1 MELEGLVPLNDYRAP
16 ALPTEEKVNAA
27 LARLKAMFLARSGQD
42 VIASDRL
49 ETPSLRR
56 LDEAAQAP
64 ACAPLLHDLDLAM
77 RQWLERPVAAGTVL
91 AVITPPSDRS
101 DVVGSWATQ
110 AGLQPVPPPTART
123 GDLDLDEVQSMDDTE
138 PLIVP
143 QLERWFIRS
152 PEGIERMQQLLM
164 VLSVKRRVLIGC
176 NSFVWAFL
184 SKAIRLDLIAPGP
197 FTFRPFDGAMLEK
210 WLVDLAS
217 DEIAHGAGFRLT
229 DSGGYL
235 LREGAEE
242 ETSHFFQTLA
252 GRSLGIPSIAWH
264 MWRDMLRLDDLDE
277 RADGSQGKHSKQRE
291 TFWIAAMDELVL
303 PGTYPSEL
311 LFALHA
317 LCLHGSLTPQ
327 ELLSVVPDTAGVAMV
342 PALRGSRFVQLQD
355 GALSIRPEAYP
366 AVRAGLQT
374 SGFPMGAI

>member
-1 MELEGLVPLNDYRAP
+1 MELAGLVPLGDYRAP
-16 ALPTEEKVNAA
+16 ALPTEEKVSAA
-27 LARLKAMFLARSGQD
+27 FARLKAMFLARSGQD

-56 LDEAAQAP
+56 LDEAAQPP
-64 ACAPLLHDLDLAM
+64 ACAPLLNDLDLAM

-101 DVVGSWATQ
+101 DVVGSWAAQ
-110 AGLQPVPPPTART
+110 AGLRPMSPPTTRT
-123 GDLDLDEVQSMDDTE
+123 GELDLNALQNMDDRE
-138 PLIVP
+138 PLVVP
-143 QLERWFIRS
+143 RLEKWFIRS
-152 PEGIERMQQLLM
+152 PEGIERMRKLLTI
-164 VLSVKRRVLIGC
+164 LSVKRRVLIGC
-176 NSFVWAFL
+176 NSFAWAFFV
-184 SKAIRLDLIAPGP
+184 KAIRLDLIAPGP
-197 FTFRPFDGAMLEK
+197 FTFRPFDGAMLEQ
-210 WLVDLAS
+210 WLVELAS
-217 DEIAHGAGFRLT
+217 DEIADGAGFRLA

-235 LREGAEE
+235 LREGAEQ

-264 MWRDMLRLDDLDE
+264 MWRDMLRIDDIDE
-277 RADGSQGKHSKQRE
+277 HADGSQGQHSKQRE

-303 PGTYPSEL
+303 PGTYPREL

-327 ELLSVVPDTAGVAMV
+327 ELLSVVPETAGVGVV
-342 PALRGSRFVQLQD
+342 PALRGSRFVQFEN
-355 GALSIRPEAYP
+355 GALGIRPEAYP
-366 AVRAGLQT
+366 SVRAGLQT